1 MGSEAGGGRPS
12 AAGVVVLVG
21 NPRPGSRTLGVATAV
36 AGRVAAAFGGA
47 AISVIDLAERG
58 PRLLVP
64 DDEQVAADLALLLA
78 ADALVVASPTYKATY
93 TGLLKVF
100 LDRIAGG
107 ALGGTPAV
115 PVMTG
120 GAPNHSLSVDVH
132 LRPLLLELGASCPTP
147 ALYVVEA
154 ELPELDAVIDA
165 WWSRAAPTL
174 GSTPAVAAP

>member
-1 MGSEAGGGRPS
+1 
-12 AAGVVVLVG
+12 VVVVVG
-21 NPRPGSRTLGVATAV
+21 NPRPGSRTLGVARAV
-36 AGRVAAAFGGA
+36 AERVATAYPDAP
-47 AISVIDLAERG
+47 ITVIDLAERG

-78 ADALVVASPTYKATY
+78 ADVLVIASPTYKATY

-100 LDRIAGG
+100 LDRVAGG
-107 ALGGTPAV
+107 ALCGTPAV

-120 GAPNHSLSVDVH
+120 GAPNHSLAADVH

-154 ELPELDAVIDA
+154 QLPDLDAVVDA
-165 WWSRAAPTL
+165 WWATTMTAWRRPMRS
-174 GSTPAVAAP
+174 ST

>member
-1 MGSEAGGGRPS
+1 M
-12 AAGVVVLVG
+12 
-21 NPRPGSRTLGVATAV
+21 AV
-36 AGRVAAAFGGA
+36 AGRVATAYPGA
-47 AISVIDLAERG
+47 SVDVIDLAERG
-58 PRLLVP
+58 PRLLERA
-64 DDEQVAADLALLLA
+64 DEGVARDLELVLA
-78 ADALVVASPTYKATY
+78 ADALVFASPTYKATY

-154 ELPELDAVIDA
+154 QLPELEAVIDA
-165 WWSRAAPTL
+165 WWATARTGFGAPQVDGREGGL
-174 GSTPAVAAP
+174 R